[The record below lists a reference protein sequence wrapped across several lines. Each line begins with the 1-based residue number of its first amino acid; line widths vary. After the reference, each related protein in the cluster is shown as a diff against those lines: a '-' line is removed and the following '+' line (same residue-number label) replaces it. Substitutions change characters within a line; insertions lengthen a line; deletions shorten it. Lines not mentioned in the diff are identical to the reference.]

1 MVNGTALLSQPP
13 GGKSPGDVQTQPPC
27 SAFSKE
33 LNLTSKTSTLQVEQ
47 EGSRQHM
54 KPTKV
59 RESNTIKGG
68 STKPTARPGGR
79 NSRTSRHGNEEQ

>member
-1 MVNGTALLSQPP
+1 MARLFCLSHLEGKALGMCKP
-13 GGKSPGDVQTQPPC
+13 KPPC

-33 LNLTSKTSTLQVEQ
+33 LSLTSETSTLRVEQ

-54 KPTKV
+54 KSTKV